1 MQRFHFVTP
10 AFSYK
15 KTHSLISVNYH
26 RKDNSS
32 VTMEKYLSIL
42 EASRQQPQETFDEE
56 KVKFINSKI
65 SIWDYF
71 STPESTYLDYTG
83 EQKSRMFKEYD
94 NKLVD
99 KYCGT
104 GDLILFIFAYVW
116 LISLVCVSILGLI
129 FFWVFF

>member
-1 MQRFHFVTP
+1 
-10 AFSYK
+10 
-15 KTHSLISVNYH
+15 
-26 RKDNSS
+26 
-32 VTMEKYLSIL
+32 MEKYLSIL
-42 EASRQQPQETFDEE
+42 EASRQKPQETFDEE

-71 STPESTYLDYTG
+71 SIPESTYLGYTG